1 MVSSIS
7 ARSELIRKKP
17 PDISLINLSMSN
29 INLYY
34 IYILNQQSCSVSTLI
49 ARSFVSATMCVLL
62 PASIKVKQA
71 HQLKELSSAIC
82 ASDSARKK
90 KISLEKKEKEE
101 KKGKKE

>member
-1 MVSSIS
+1 MMLYH
-7 ARSELIRKKP
+7 RSLVRHNVCF
-17 PDISLINLSMSN
+17 L
-29 INLYY
+29 
-34 IYILNQQSCSVSTLI
+34 VSTSETETE
-49 ARSFVSATMCVLL
+49 RQW
-62 PASIKVKQA
+62 QA

>member
-1 MVSSIS
+1 MKHSSDHW
-7 ARSELIRKKP
+7 LP
-17 PDISLINLSMSN
+17 TIN
-29 INLYY
+29 
-34 IYILNQQSCSVSTLI
+34 
-49 ARSFVSATMCVLL
+49 
-62 PASIKVKQA
+62 QA